1 MPKNDIGG
9 LKAIGNAIKAK
20 GLQKLRW
27 YCQMCQKQCRDENGF
42 KCHCESE
49 SHRRQMKL
57 FAENGGTYI
66 DSFSQEFEEH
76 FMDILSRR
84 FRTTRVWCN
93 VVYQELIADKGH
105 IHMNATQW
113 ETLGDFVKY
122 LGKSGKAHVEEGM
135 TPSGQPGLFL
145 KYIIRDAEMLQRQE
159 RLKQREEEA
168 DNEEERESKRLAR
181 QIAKAQRAAGKSDQ
195 VQPESHATELKRT
208 EGDAGSLAFSMA
220 SAPKPAVARKP
231 NATALAAGAAGTA
244 SAASE
249 GVAGPGRPAGDSSK
263 RKRSALD
270 EIMDAERKK
279 KAAVE
284 TRSRTDWWLQEG
296 IVVKVINKKLKD
308 GKYHKKK
315 GVVEKV
321 KEQYVGEVRMIDS
334 RHVLRLDQQMLET
347 VIPKVGGRVRILQGS
362 HRTKDATVQN
372 LNVDKFSVSVT
383 VGTAGNETAA
393 QLELPY
399 EDVCKLA

>member
-1 MPKNDIGG
+1 
-9 LKAIGNAIKAK
+9 
-20 GLQKLRW
+20 
-27 YCQMCQKQCRDENGF
+27 
-42 KCHCESE
+42 
-49 SHRRQMKL
+49 MKL
-57 FAENGGTYI
+57 FAENSGTYI
-66 DSFSQEFEEH
+66 DSFSQEFEEN

-93 VVYQELIADKGH
+93 VVYTELIAEKGH
-105 IHMNATQW
+105 VHMNATQW
-113 ETLGDFVKY
+113 ETLGQFVKY

-159 RLKQREEEA
+159 RIKQREEEA

-181 QIAKAQRAAGKSDQ
+181 QIAKAQKAAGKSDH
-195 VQPESHATELKRT
+195 VQPEAQATELKRA
-208 EGDAGSLAFSMA
+208 EGESAASLAFSLA
-220 SAPKPAVARKP
+220 AARKPAVAKKP
-231 NATALAAGAAGTA
+231 NPTALTAAAREGSIGAA
-244 SAASE
+244 SARA
-249 GVAGPGRPAGDSSK
+249 AGDSSK

-279 KAAVE
+279 KAAAE
-284 TRSRTDWWLQEG
+284 TRTRTDWWLQGG

-315 GVVEKV
+315 GIVERV
-321 KEQYVGEVRMIDS
+321 QDQYVGEVRMLDTH
-334 RHVLRLDQQMLET
+334 HVLRLDQQMLET

-362 HRTKDATVQN
+362 HRNKDATVRS

-383 VGTAGNETAA
+383 IDEADASETGRGSTVAI
-393 QLELPY
+393 ELPY
-399 EDVCKLA
+399 EDVSKLA

>member
-1 MPKNDIGG
+1 
-9 LKAIGNAIKAK
+9 
-20 GLQKLRW
+20 
-27 YCQMCQKQCRDENGF
+27 
-42 KCHCESE
+42 
-49 SHRRQMKL
+49 MKL
-57 FAENGGTYI
+57 FAENSGSYL

-105 IHMNATQW
+105 VHMNATQW
-113 ETLGDFVKY
+113 ESLGQFVKY

-145 KYIIRDAEMLQRQE
+145 KYIIRDPEMLQRQE
-159 RLKQREEEA
+159 RLKKKEEEA

-181 QIAKAQRAAGKSDQ
+181 QIARAQKASGKSDH
-195 VQPESHATELKRT
+195 VQPESQATELNRA
-208 EGDAGSLAFSMA
+208 EGESTASLAFSM
-220 SAPKPAVARKP
+220 SAARKP
-231 NATALAAGAAGTA
+231 APVKKPNPTALTAAVIEGSTGGAA
-244 SAASE
+244 SARA
-249 GVAGPGRPAGDSSK
+249 AGDSSK

-279 KAAVE
+279 KAVAE
-284 TRSRTDWWLQEG
+284 TRARTDWWLQEG

-321 KEQYVGEVRMIDS
+321 QDLYIGEIRMIDT

-347 VIPKVGGRVRILQGS
+347 VIPKVGGRVRVLQGS
-362 HRTKDATVQN
+362 HRDKDATVHS
-372 LNVDKFSVSVT
+372 LNVDKFSVSVA
-383 VGTAGNETAA
+383 VDADDESGRGSTAA
-393 QLELPY
+393 VELPY
-399 EDVCKLA
+399 EDVSKLA